1 MQRNELSLPLQ
12 EARKDELYGDVF
24 DLLMTLS
31 SFDAF
36 KELMLSYKAQEEAA
50 AGGGGSGGGMGLD
63 MGFSVAPAHIYEEE
77 QEDGEERPDLDICL
91 TVTAGPGK

>member
-1 MQRNELSLPLQ
+1 MYR
-12 EARKDELYGDVF
+12 YI
-24 DLLMTLS
+24 MTLS

-36 KELMLSYKAQEEAA
+36 KELMLAYKAEAAAEAA
-50 AGGGGSGGGMGLD
+50 AGGSGGGGFEMGFS

-91 TVTAGPGK
+91 TVTPGPGQ